1 MPGVALP
8 RAFWWLW
15 TSTTV
20 SNLADG
26 VLKTALPLVAV
37 GWTRSPAAVA
47 GVALALSLP
56 WLVVSLPAGA
66 LVDRWD
72 RRRTLVVADLA
83 RAAVLALL
91 TAAVATGTES
101 LALLYAVAVLVGVA
115 EVFRDTTAQSVLPQ
129 VVGRDALPA
138 ANGRLHAAELTANVF
153 AGPPLGGLLVGAG
166 ALGATFALGVP
177 AGLWVLAAVG
187 MLRLRGSYRVRGT
200 DGPRTTVRG
209 DIAEGLLF
217 LVRHRVLRSL
227 AVMVG
232 VANLASSAT
241 GAVLVLWAV
250 GPASAMGLTEA
261 QYGLLLTAMAVGA
274 VAGSLVATRV
284 AARLGRTAT
293 LAVTILTSTLSLGAP
308 ALTTDAWLVAGAN
321 VLAGFG
327 IAVWNVVTVSLRQ
340 QLTPDALLGRVNS
353 AYRLLAWGTVPLGA
367 GLGGLV
373 GEAWGLRWVFVGAAV
388 VSLTMLA
395 LLRLVREAREP
406 LAAAAGAAAAEADRA

>member
-1 MPGVALP
+1 MPVVALP

-26 VLKTALPLVAV
+26 VLKTALPLVAI

-56 WLVVSLPAGA
+56 WLVVALPAGA

-83 RAAVLALL
+83 RGGVLALL

-129 VVGRDALPA
+129 VVGRDALPT

-153 AGPPLGGLLVGAG
+153 AGPPLGGFLVGAG
-166 ALGATFALGVP
+166 ALGATVALGAP

-187 MLRLRGSYRVRGT
+187 MLRLRGSFRARAA
-200 DGPRTTVRG
+200 DAPRTTVRA
-209 DIAEGLLF
+209 DIAEGMRF
-217 LVRHRVLRSL
+217 LVRHRVLRTL

-232 VANLASSAT
+232 VSNLAASAT

-250 GPASAMGLTEA
+250 GPLSAMGL
-261 QYGLLLTAMAVGA
+261 
-274 VAGSLVATRV
+274 RV
-284 AARLGRTAT
+284 
-293 LAVTILTSTLSLGAP
+293 
-308 ALTTDAWLVAGAN
+308 
-321 VLAGFG
+321 VL
-327 IAVWNVVTVSLRQ
+327 
-340 QLTPDALLGRVNS
+340 
-353 AYRLLAWGTVPLGA
+353 
-367 GLGGLV
+367 
-373 GEAWGLRWVFVGAAV
+373 
-388 VSLTMLA
+388 
-395 LLRLVREAREP
+395 
-406 LAAAAGAAAAEADRA
+406 